1 MTIFKEIDLN
11 MAVITSI
18 YVISKYSCITEVIH
32 NSDGIWE
39 FYGDDALKE
48 DDFKVI
54 SLEEVLQIDDS
65 IYQILF
71 SIHSGYYAKRINKNS
86 EWNIHK
92 I

>member
-1 MTIFKEIDLN
+1 

-48 DDFKVI
+48 GDFKVI

-65 IYQILF
+65 ICQILF
-71 SIHSGYYAKRINKNS
+71 SIHSGF
-86 EWNIHK
+86 NIIQSTK
-92 I
+92 SIQNWVDFFIFLQ